1 MWRRSDLATARSPE
15 KHSRIERALGNGVA
29 RVCLFSAR
37 HAWTVLLLSLVITAA
52 FGFGLTKV
60 YVRSADY
67 DLMPDGHPST
77 IANGHAI
84 SEVPGFRSVETI
96 WLETRDHSNITAPQA
111 IRAAEE
117 AEDYIRARVM
127 DKDGNPALAY
137 TYSMAYLVK
146 LVNYTASGLPDPACS
161 QPPVTLP
168 PQIPPLPNPLP
179 PEACKPL
186 RAPDHAA
193 FRLPAQDSD
202 IQRDYDIIFLANPGA
217 VKGAVNEQFTG
228 TLVVFMYDF
237 NLTKQGP
244 AAVLPASER
253 FLHAAEE
260 FRATGCDQSR
270 MRVNGQSLVDCSKVY
285 VLGEAINAHMTEL
298 ANQDFLTFGPIV
310 FVVTLIVLFFAF
322 NDLMSTLIAAGSFT
336 LGLVWTYGFMGYMAM
351 PLTFFGLLIVPITL
365 GVGKEYAIYVTNQ
378 FQEYVSEGKPRDEAL
393 RLMGTRAGAAL
404 LIASVT
410 SMLGVATM
418 ALANFFIMRDLAI
431 LTCFSFG
438 ALFII
443 SITFI
448 PAAQALRRH
457 SKRRT
462 YKPSRAMGGLADRLR
477 RHRAIVV
484 VGTLAITGLLAVE
497 SLQIE
502 EYFGIS
508 GGFKEGDYLE
518 RSYRYYNEVL
528 GGSGTE
534 LVTIE
539 GNVSDPHTIQYLRD
553 LDASFKTDTRTIPKA
568 SNVNS
573 LIIALE
579 TYYGLRDGLLN
590 PAALG
595 STLNH
600 TNIPTDKAQVHRDID
615 AMFNSTEWGSLAALF
630 TGRTG
635 NVAVTHVFYHIGS
648 ETYEGLQTDWN
659 SLNKDI
665 AAADKAS
672 PGGKRPSSVTDV
684 NLVGTQDT
692 FYLYVTYGQPWLE
705 YVTYMASFITL
716 FLVILVMGRAR
727 DFLALVPGAAAF
739 GLWFSGVYGQDASLI
754 WLAGA
759 SAAVSLAVLALLRAR
774 DIAAIMVPMLLSG
787 IWWAGMLPLFG
798 IKASLTLMLPTV
810 FLISVGSD
818 YAIQYVWNWRR
829 IGDMRKVY
837 ESTGKANL
845 FVVAATVLAFL
856 LFVPMQLVLSSQ
868 GALAAA
874 LAIFVIF
881 SVTTLLVPLFYPAS
895 APPRPGPGLRRPP
908 VGAADP
914 LVLPES
920 KRGATVS
927 WGKAP
932 KR

>member
-1 MWRRSDLATARSPE
+1 MA
-15 KHSRIERALGNGVA
+15 N
-29 RVCLFSAR
+29 VCVWSAR
-37 HAWTVLLLSLVITAA
+37 HAGVVLLLLLAVTAGFA
-52 FGFGLTKV
+52 FGLTKV

-67 DLMPDGHPST
+67 DLLPDGHPST
-77 IANGHAI
+77 IANDHAI
-84 SEVPGFRSVETI
+84 NEVPGFRSVETI
-96 WLETRDHSNITAPQA
+96 WLETRDHSNITSPAA

-117 AEDYIRARVM
+117 AEDYIRARVPEI
-127 DKDGNPALAY
+127 NY

-146 LVNYTASGLPDPACS
+146 LVNYTASGIPNPACS
-161 QPPVTLP
+161 PLPVTLP
-168 PQIPPLPNPLP
+168 PGVPPIPNPGDVLP
-179 PEACKPL
+179 PGSCAPL
-186 RAPDHAA
+186 RAPQESA
-193 FRLPAQDSD
+193 FSLPASD
-202 IQRDYDIIFLANPGA
+202 DEIQRDYDIIFLANPGA
-217 VKGAVNEQFTG
+217 VKGAVNEPFTG

-237 NLTKQGP
+237 GLTKAGP
-244 AAVLPASER
+244 AAVLPASEK

-260 FRATGCDQSR
+260 YRATGCGESALRLQ
-270 MRVNGQSLVDCSKVY
+270 NGLPLVDCDKVY

-298 ANQDFLTFGPIV
+298 ANSDFLTFGPIV

-322 NDLMSTLIAAGSFT
+322 NDLVSTLIAALSFT

-378 FQEYVSEGKPRDEAL
+378 FQEYVSEGKPREEAL
-393 RLMGTRAGAAL
+393 RLMGSRAGAAL
-404 LIASVT
+404 LLASLT
-410 SMLGVATM
+410 SILGVATM

-431 LTCFSFG
+431 LTCISF
-438 ALFII
+438 ASLFVI

-448 PAAQALRRH
+448 PAAQALRRRT
-457 SKRRT
+457 KRRA
-462 YKPSRAMGGLADRLR
+462 YRPSRSMGRLAGALR
-477 RHRAIVV
+477 RHPVLVV
-484 VGTLAITGLLAVE
+484 AGVLVVTAGLATE
-497 SLQIE
+497 SLRIE

-518 RSYRYYNEVL
+518 TSYRYYNEVL

-553 LDASFKTDTRTIPKA
+553 LDASFKADTRTIPKE

-579 TYYGLRDGLLN
+579 TYYALRDGLLN

-600 TNIPTDKAQVHRDID
+600 TNIPTDAAVVHRDID
-615 AMFNSTEWGSLAALF
+615 AMFDSRPWSSLAALF

-648 ETYEGLQTDWN
+648 ETYDGLKTDWD
-659 SLNKDI
+659 SLNADI
-665 AAADKAS
+665 ARADRAS
-672 PGGKRPSSVTDV
+672 PGGIRPDSVQDV

-716 FLVILVMGRAR
+716 FLAIVVVGRAR
-727 DFLALVPGAAAF
+727 DLLALVPGAAAF
-739 GLWFSGVYGQDASLI
+739 GLWFAGVFGQDVRLV
-754 WLAGA
+754 WLAAGA
-759 SAAVSLAVLALLRAR
+759 AAVTLAVLALLRSR
-774 DIAAIMVPMLLSG
+774 DIGAIIVPMLLSG
-787 IWWAGMLPLFG
+787 IWWAGLLPLFG

-818 YAIQYVWNWRR
+818 YAIQYVWNYRQT
-829 IGDMRKVY
+829 GDMRKVY

-856 LFVPMQLVLSSQ
+856 LFVPMKLVLSSQ

-874 LAIFVIF
+874 LAILVIF
-881 SVTTLLVPLFYPAS
+881 VVTTLMVPLFYPA
-895 APPRPGPGLRRPP
+895 
-908 VGAADP
+908 
-914 LVLPES
+914 
-920 KRGATVS
+920 
-927 WGKAP
+927 
-932 KR
+932 